1 MGDIEIRFESG
12 EHGDGDA
19 FDKSGGTLA
28 HAFFPQ
34 QGRASGDIHF
44 DDDEFWTLGSFSGIN
59 LTQVAVHEI
68 GHSLGLE
75 HTNVRGAIMFPSYE
89 GYRPDLDLAEDDIRG
104 EWEVCHFRPQVDHL
118 YSGIQALY
126 GPAEGYEGKYS
137 WLNIKIFTMFDDDKE
152 EDRYPPSLSGSLVE
166 VGECRAEVK
175 LEISHFLT
183 STLPHSLTCRAGRPS

>member
-68 GHSLGLE
+68 GHSLGLQ

-104 EWEVCHFRPQVDHL
+104 EWEFCYSRPQVDHL
-118 YSGIQALY
+118 Y
-126 GPAEGYEGKYS
+126 
-137 WLNIKIFTMFDDDKE
+137 
-152 EDRYPPSLSGSLVE
+152 
-166 VGECRAEVK
+166 
-175 LEISHFLT
+175 
-183 STLPHSLTCRAGRPS
+183 